1 MKRIIL
7 ITISVI
13 AVLFPIFMLV
23 SSILSPNQEE
33 KDENSAI
40 EDVFSQ
46 VTCSNVEISDFE
58 SIIDFSGKVVSVNKI
73 PISSEVNGVFLTSNE
88 NNFKVGQKFKKG
100 DVLIKLDCSDL
111 EFQLKSSKIEFK
123 QLLLQVLP
131 DLKSDFPASYDKWLD
146 YVNNFQIEGSLL
158 QHPDSEN
165 EKQSN
170 FLASRGILSS
180 FVQLQRIQNQLD
192 KSVIKAPFDGVVTQS
207 FLRSGMNIVP
217 YQKLGEFMDDT
228 NFEIVTSFSLDESN
242 FIEIGDKAMISS
254 YGNYSSNQENFMIEL
269 IRMGNYVNP
278 LTQGIDV
285 IFRVSNPL
293 LLDGM
298 YVNGSIQIKKDIEVS
313 KIHKE
318 KLIDQKYVL
327 LNLNNKIK
335 QKEVNIIFP
344 ENDSILIEGLS
355 IRDCLIDNYPD
366 YWFDGMEID

>member
-1 MKRIIL
+1 MRRIIL

-23 SSILSPNQEE
+23 TSILSSNQEE
-33 KDENSAI
+33 KDENNVI
-40 EDVFSQ
+40 EDVFNP
-46 VTCSNVEISDFE
+46 VTCSNVEISNFE

-73 PISSEVNGVFLTSNE
+73 PISSEVSGVFLTSNE

-123 QLLLQVLP
+123 QLLLQVIP

-242 FIEIGDKAMISS
+242 FLEIGDKALIYSF
-254 YGNYSSNQENFMIEL
+254 GNYTSIQENFMIEL

-278 LTQGIDV
+278 LTQGVDV
-285 IFRVSNPL
+285 IFKVTNPL

-298 YVNGSIQIKKDIEVS
+298 YVNGSIQIKNDIKIS

-318 KLIDQKYVL
+318 KLIDEKYVL
-327 LNLNNKIK
+327 LNLDNKIK
-335 QKEVNIIFP
+335 QKEVNIIFS
-344 ENDSILIEGLS
+344 ENESILVEGLS

-366 YWFDGMEID
+366 YWFDGMEIE

>member
-285 IFRVSNPL
+285 IFRVNNPL

>member
-23 SSILSPNQEE
+23 SSILSSTQEE

-40 EDVFSQ
+40 EDVFNQ
-46 VTCSNVEISDFE
+46 LTCSNVKISDFE

-100 DVLIKLDCSDL
+100 EVLIKLDCSDL

-217 YQKLGEFMDDT
+217 YQKY
-228 NFEIVTSFSLDESN
+228 I
-242 FIEIGDKAMISS
+242 
-254 YGNYSSNQENFMIEL
+254 
-269 IRMGNYVNP
+269 
-278 LTQGIDV
+278 
-285 IFRVSNPL
+285 
-293 LLDGM
+293 
-298 YVNGSIQIKKDIEVS
+298 
-313 KIHKE
+313 
-318 KLIDQKYVL
+318 
-327 LNLNNKIK
+327 
-335 QKEVNIIFP
+335 
-344 ENDSILIEGLS
+344 
-355 IRDCLIDNYPD
+355 
-366 YWFDGMEID
+366 

>member
-13 AVLFPIFMLV
+13 AVLFPIFMLL

-40 EDVFSQ
+40 EDIFSQ

-123 QLLLQVLP
+123 QLLLQVIP

-170 FLASRGILSS
+170 FLASRGILNS

-228 NFEIVTSFSLDESN
+228 NFEIVTSFALDESN

-254 YGNYSSNQENFMIEL
+254 YGNYLSNQENFMIEL

-285 IFRVSNPL
+285 IFRVNNPL

-318 KLIDQKYVL
+318 KLIDKKYVL

>member
-23 SSILSPNQEE
+23 SSILSSTQEE

-40 EDVFSQ
+40 EDVFNQ
-46 VTCSNVEISDFE
+46 LTCSNVEISDFE

-100 DVLIKLDCSDL
+100 EVLIKLDCSDL

-278 LTQGIDV
+278 LTQGVDV
-285 IFRVSNPL
+285 IFRVNNPL

-318 KLIDQKYVL
+318 KLIDKKYVL

>member
-23 SSILSPNQEE
+23 SSILSSTQEE

-40 EDVFSQ
+40 EDVFNQ
-46 VTCSNVEISDFE
+46 LTCSNVEISDFE

-100 DVLIKLDCSDL
+100 EVLIKLDCSDL

-285 IFRVSNPL
+285 IFRVNNPL

-298 YVNGSIQIKKDIEVS
+298 YVNGSIQIKKDIKVS

-318 KLIDQKYVL
+318 KLIDKKYVL

>member
-23 SSILSPNQEE
+23 SSILSSTQEE

-40 EDVFSQ
+40 DDVFSQ
-46 VTCSNVEISDFE
+46 LTCSNVEISDFE

-100 DVLIKLDCSDL
+100 EVLIKLDCSDL

-285 IFRVSNPL
+285 IIRVNNPL

-298 YVNGSIQIKKDIEVS
+298 YVNGSIQIKKDIKVS

-318 KLIDQKYVL
+318 KLIDKKYVL